1 VFTPVATLDRTE
13 QYSALVVKEEI
24 PFGFDSNGNICL
36 LNVDDTPR
44 PPGVWLTTGVWR
56 ARFNLVAAAIPE
68 FRFEVTAAHTS
79 EAPLDLVH
87 AAPPTPGEG
96 VTIVTVNVPAGGW
109 AGAVLGYENGGI
121 AWVQPESA
129 LDETAILNAYTGAR
143 NG

>member
-1 VFTPVATLDRTE
+1 
-13 QYSALVVKEEI
+13 
-24 PFGFDSNGNICL
+24 
-36 LNVDDTPR
+36 
-44 PPGVWLTTGVWR
+44 VWLTTGVWR